1 MLEAAPSAKGLLT
14 VAAVDDELV
23 SAASELA
30 EVEKLDQPV
39 PLIVRYSE
47 TVSPFRSK
55 MAPLASVVTCQAFA
69 EAAPRAP
76 TWPSLTM
83 PALMVIG
90 PCNVVALSVLR
101 NRVLVPV
108 FVSVEEAAE
117 VMTPKVRSP

>member
-1 MLEAAPSAKGLLT
+1 MLEAAPSTKALLM
-14 VAAVDDELV
+14 VAAVDEELV

-47 TVSPFRSK
+47 TVSPFRSR
-55 MAPLASVVTCQAFA
+55 MAPLVSVVPSVAMA
-69 EAAPRAP
+69 VAAPRAP

-90 PCNVVALSVLR
+90 P
-101 NRVLVPV
+101 
-108 FVSVEEAAE
+108 
-117 VMTPKVRSP
+117 

>member
-1 MLEAAPSAKGLLT
+1 MLEAAPSAKALLT
-14 VAAVDDELV
+14 VAAVDEELV

-39 PLIVRYSE
+39 PLIVRNSE
-47 TVSPFRSK
+47 TLRPFRSK
-55 MAPLASVVTCQAFA
+55 MAPLATVVPSVAMAV
-69 EAAPRAP
+69 AAPRAP

-90 PCNVVALSVLR
+90 PCNVVALFVLR

-108 FVSVEEAAE
+108 LVRVWLAAE